1 MGTDNQCKDPM
12 NNYIDCRVGQLTTSI
27 VLLRCFQESVFWT
40 YQMEFLEDIS
50 LKTASL
56 KGSQIISKHNTKAIQ
71 SIPYQIDAVWA
82 PYTETHFIIII
93 GLTEYFLVPYY
104 RCRFE
109 MTGTSVNPLLNCTE
123 YNIVVGVQTTP

>member
-1 MGTDNQCKDPM
+1 
-12 NNYIDCRVGQLTTSI
+12 
-27 VLLRCFQESVFWT
+27 
-40 YQMEFLEDIS
+40 MEFLEDLS

-56 KGSQIISKHNTKAIQ
+56 KGSQIISERNTKAIQ
-71 SIPYQIDAVWA
+71 SIPYQIDTVRT

-104 RCRFE
+104 RCGFE
-109 MTGTSVNPLLNCTE
+109 MTGTSVNPQLNCTE